1 MAVSPGSHDSSTTY
15 ALSARFYDKI
25 YSFKDY
31 AAEAELLRSTILH
44 HRPGA
49 RRLLDVACGTGEHL
63 RHLRAHFEVEG
74 VDAGPEMLEIARAK
88 LPDVR
93 FHRGDMRTFDLGRT
107 FDVVICLFGATGHL
121 RGNAELAAS
130 LGRMAAHLVPGGV
143 LIVEPWLAPEAVVPG
158 HVSGRFVDEPDFK
171 LARLSVG
178 VRRGDRFLL
187 DLHHLVATPAGVEHF
202 VEHFDMTLFPIDVY
216 RSAMDALGLRVE
228 FDAQGP
234 MGRGLF
240 VGLKPAE

>member
-1 MAVSPGSHDSSTTY
+1 MAASVDPRDPGASY
-15 ALSARFYDKI
+15 ARSARFYDKI

-31 AAEAELLRSTILH
+31 AAEAELLRATILR

-63 RHLRAHFEVEG
+63 RHLKAHFEVEG
-74 VDAGPEMLEIARAK
+74 VDAGLEMLEIARAK

-107 FDVVICLFGATGHL
+107 FDAVICLFGATGHL
-121 RGNAELAAS
+121 RDEGELAAS

-178 VRRGDRFLL
+178 VRRGEVFIL

-202 VEHFDMTLFPIDVY
+202 VEHFEMTLFPHDAY
-216 RSAMDALGLRVE
+216 RAAMDALGLRLE
-228 FDAQGP
+228 FDPQGP

-240 VGLKPAE
+240 VGLKA